1 MTYLG
6 LDLGDKSLGVAISLS
21 GVIANNHT
29 TIRFGYQDFSYAI
42 KELKKIADQ
51 NQIQVIV
58 LGFPKHMNNDVGEKG
73 ALTIKFKELM
83 EKELTQEIVLWDE
96 RLSTKT
102 ALRMLSDS
110 NKKYDKQRQLKDEVA
125 AQVILQ
131 NYLDSRRN

>member
-83 EKELTQEIVLWDE
+83 EKELTQEIVLWMKDYQPR
-96 RLSTKT
+96 RL
-102 ALRMLSDS
+102 
-110 NKKYDKQRQLKDEVA
+110 
-125 AQVILQ
+125 
-131 NYLDSRRN
+131 